1 MIWLHWYD
9 VVLSGI
15 LNVFSLYADVRFL
28 RLFFKGEKHSY
39 DTIIFTIVWLVNW
52 FAYFYIES
60 FWLTII
66 TSVIGIFVIASF
78 FYEGIFY
85 KKLLASLMT
94 FSVGFIS
101 EDIIW
106 YMTRKMGK
114 QIDPNLGQLTS
125 IILIML
131 LVLIFERLFSLKK
144 DGTIPFWGYINIL
157 LISLG
162 SAYIG
167 DIIVDSSK
175 QNDYRS
181 ILALSIIGVMNIST
195 FYIYENIHDAYKNQ
209 FQKAML
215 EQSVKMYQNQF
226 EIIETTQKNI
236 RSLRHDIHNH
246 MYLIQ
251 EYIQKGEYDNATKYM
266 KQIETAV
273 YCAHEYVR
281 SGNNEVDSILNYILA
296 KAYEIKSEV
305 DISIEVPKENFM
317 DTFDLNIVLSNLLE
331 NAITALKKT
340 TDRKLTIYMKYNK
353 GILYLKVHNTYDG
366 VIQKRGNTY
375 LSTKDNKAEHG
386 LGMINIKQI
395 VDKYYGSMKINTEN
409 GEFKTDI
416 IMYVK

>member
-1 MIWLHWYD
+1 
-9 VVLSGI
+9 
-15 LNVFSLYADVRFL
+15 
-28 RLFFKGEKHSY
+28 
-39 DTIIFTIVWLVNW
+39 
-52 FAYFYIES
+52 
-60 FWLTII
+60 
-66 TSVIGIFVIASF
+66 
-78 FYEGIFY
+78 
-85 KKLLASLMT
+85 
-94 FSVGFIS
+94 
-101 EDIIW
+101 
-106 YMTRKMGK
+106 
-114 QIDPNLGQLTS
+114 
-125 IILIML
+125 
-131 LVLIFERLFSLKK
+131 
-144 DGTIPFWGYINIL
+144 
-157 LISLG
+157 
-162 SAYIG
+162 
-167 DIIVDSSK
+167 
-175 QNDYRS
+175 
-181 ILALSIIGVMNIST
+181 
-195 FYIYENIHDAYKNQ
+195 
-209 FQKAML
+209 ML

-251 EYIQKGEYDNATKYM
+251 EYIQKGEYDKAKEYM

-281 SGNNEVDSILNYILA
+281 SGNNEVDSILNYMLA